1 MTYNITRNTQFD
13 SIEISFDGKP
23 SEAVR
28 DALKDL
34 KFRWHS
40 VKKVWYGYAAEHEAI
55 AAILGAS
62 TDEAPAEV
70 VTDGYLGGGA
80 VYGSKSN
87 LHLYGTDLAKAIRA
101 DLKKAGIK
109 GVTIA
114 SKHGNIQATVT
125 TTAADL
131 VPENEFVGSYQVKG
145 SFGWVDYTDDDGM
158 NKTVHINDY
167 YELPAELKE
176 RIRVEHA
183 RREYARDY
191 ARQNG
196 VNHFHLDKYSGFTA
210 SCLAKLHAVLDIISA
225 YRYDESNSMVDYF
238 NTNFYIDIYTKPA
251 TSIGATA

>member
-1 MTYNITRNTQFD
+1 MTYEIRKNAQFN
-13 SIEISFDGKP
+13 SAEIYFDGKP
-23 SEAVR
+23 SEDVR
-28 DALKDL
+28 NALKAL
-34 KFRWHS
+34 KFRWHN
-40 VKKVWYGYAAEHEAI
+40 VKKCWYGYAAEHEI
-55 AAILGAS
+55 VNAILSTS

-70 VTDGYLGGGA
+70 VSDGYLGGGA

-125 TTAADL
+125 TGAGDV
-131 VPENEFVGSYQVKG
+131 VPEDDFIVNYQVNG
-145 SFGWVDYTDDDGM
+145 SFGWVDYTDDDGIYRS
-158 NKTVHINDY
+158 VHIYDY
-167 YELPAELKE
+167 YDLDAELKE
-176 RIRVEHA
+176 RIRVENA

-191 ARQNG
+191 TRQNG
-196 VNHFHLDKYSGFTA
+196 VNHYHLDKYTGFTA
-210 SCLAKLHAVLDIISA
+210 ACLDKLHTVLDIISA

-251 TSIGATA
+251 AVGATA